1 MPDNM
6 ELGARVS
13 DGWHE
18 IRTVLDSF
26 FIIVARWGPQLV
38 GYLVTASR
46 RRVAHVPVIAAM
58 MRACPGTPGSYV
70 YGPICVA
77 ATERGH
83 GLAGAMFAAP
93 RAAARPGGHPVHPPR
108 QCRVTTPMR
117 GWACARSLR
126 SNMPM

>member
-18 IRTVLDSF
+18 FPDVLDLF

-83 GLAGAMFAAP
+83 GLFGAMYAAP
-93 RAAARPGGHPVHPPR
+93 RALRPGREGILFIRLDNVASRRPCADGHA
-108 QCRVTTPMR
+108 R
-117 GWACARSLR
+117 GRYVRAC
-126 SNMPM
+126 